1 MMELNLD
8 IPSLID
14 EGIHLGSMAF
24 GEVRELHSSS
34 MIDWLILIEM
44 LILLID
50 SFDKGVIYHRQIV
63 VQYPSELNLF
73 VNSEVEGLLLGLLW
87 NTINTS

>member
-1 MMELNLD
+1 
-8 IPSLID
+8 
-14 EGIHLGSMAF
+14 
-24 GEVRELHSSS
+24 
-34 MIDWLILIEM
+34 MIVNVEM

-73 VNSEVEGLLLGLLW
+73 VNSEVEGLLLGLL
-87 NTINTS
+87 

>member
-34 MIDWLILIEM
+34 MIDEC
-44 LILLID
+44 
-50 SFDKGVIYHRQIV
+50 
-63 VQYPSELNLF
+63 
-73 VNSEVEGLLLGLLW
+73 
-87 NTINTS
+87 